1 MKSKGAGCGFI
12 LREFSSIVLLWI
24 RSIMM
29 MMMMMIII
37 IMIIIIIII
46 IAMIMIKIKIC
57 KERSVSQL

>member
-46 IAMIMIKIKIC
+46 AMIMIKIKIC

>member
-29 MMMMMIII
+29 MMMIIIIII
-37 IMIIIIIII
+37 IMIIIII

-57 KERSVSQL
+57 KERSVSLL